1 MQMRLEANLITNN
14 FNDDEF
20 QLHHICI
27 LNNFFIFQAI
37 LCELLRD
44 CNYYTVSGFL
54 DSEKRI
60 QCNY

>member
-27 LNNFFIFQAI
+27 LNNFFIFQDI
-37 LCELLRD
+37 LCEILRD
-44 CNYYTVSGFL
+44 CNY
-54 DSEKRI
+54 
-60 QCNY
+60 